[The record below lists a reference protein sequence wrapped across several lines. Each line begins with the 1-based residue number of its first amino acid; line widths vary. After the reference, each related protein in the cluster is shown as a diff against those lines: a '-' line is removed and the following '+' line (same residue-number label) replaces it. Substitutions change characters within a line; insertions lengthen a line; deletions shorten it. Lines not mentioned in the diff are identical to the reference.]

1 MLQFIALGAILFALH
16 GLFGKRDME
25 APEKIVVSASQIA
38 NLGDGFRRTWKRPP
52 REDEL
57 RGLIE
62 DYIRDEVF
70 YRAGR
75 AAGLD
80 RDDAV
85 VRRRVRQKME
95 FLAEEI
101 SIPEPT
107 DAELA
112 AYLASHQER
121 FRTEDSLTF
130 RQVFLSASR
139 RAGTIDVDAERLAAA
154 LSAAGA
160 EAGTAELGGDP
171 FLLGADFR
179 AVPLHDVAQTFG
191 DGFAERAFAAEQGRW
206 QGPIASPFGLHFIFI
221 TERTK
226 GSLPPLDTIRPA
238 VARQWAEARRIE
250 AEEKLYQTLRDRYEI
265 TVEAAPSRT
274 TAAARQ

>member
-1 MLQFIALGAILFALH
+1 MLFATY
-16 GLFGKRDME
+16 GLFGKRDVE
-25 APEKIVVSASQIA
+25 TPEKIVVSASLIA
-38 NLGDGFRRTWKRPP
+38 NLGEGFARTWKRPP
-52 REDEL
+52 NEEEL

-62 DYIRDEVF
+62 NYIRDEVF

-85 VRRRVRQKME
+85 IRRRVRQKME

-101 SIPEPT
+101 SNPEPT
-107 DAELA
+107 DAELG
-112 AYLASHQER
+112 AYLASHQEQ

-139 RAGTIDVDAERLAAA
+139 RAGTIDVDAEHLAAA

-160 EAGTAELGGDP
+160 EADTAELGGDP
-171 FLLGADFR
+171 FLLGAEFR

-191 DGFAERAFAAEQGRW
+191 DGFAERAFAAELGRW

-221 TERTK
+221 TELIK
-226 GSLPPLDTIRPA
+226 GSVPPLDTIRPA

>member
-1 MLQFIALGAILFALH
+1 MLFATY
-16 GLFGKRDME
+16 GLFGKRDVGT
-25 APEKIVVSASQIA
+25 PEEIVVSASRIA
-38 NLGDGFRRTWKRPP
+38 NLGDGFARTWKRPP
-52 REDEL
+52 NEEEL

-80 RDDAV
+80 RDDV
-85 VRRRVRQKME
+85 VIRRRVRQKME

-107 DAELA
+107 DAELG

-121 FRTEDSLTF
+121 FRVPDSLTF
-130 RQVFLSASR
+130 RQVFLSGSR
-139 RAGTIDVDAERLAAA
+139 RATTIDADARRLAAA
-154 LSAAGA
+154 LAAAGA
-160 EAGTAELGGDP
+160 EADTAEPGDP
-171 FLLGADFR
+171 FLLGTDFR

-191 DGFAERAFAAEQGRW
+191 DGFAERAFAAEQGSW
-206 QGPIASPFGLHFIFI
+206 QGPIPSPFGLHFIFI
-221 TERTK
+221 TERTR
-226 GSLPPLDTIRPA
+226 GSVPPLDTIRPA
-238 VARQWAEARRIE
+238 ITRQWTEARRIE
-250 AEEKLYQTLRDRYEI
+250 AEQKLYQTLRDRYQI
-265 TVEAAPSRT
+265 TVEAGPLRT

>member
-1 MLQFIALGAILFALH
+1 MLFATY
-16 GLFGKRDME
+16 GLFGKRDVE
-25 APEKIVVSASQIA
+25 TPEKIVVSASRIA
-38 NLGDGFRRTWKRPP
+38 NLGDGFTRTWKRPP
-52 REDEL
+52 NEEEL

-75 AAGLD
+75 AAGID
-80 RDDAV
+80 RDDV
-85 VRRRVRQKME
+85 VIRRRVRQKME

-101 SIPEPT
+101 SIPELT
-107 DAELA
+107 DAELG

-121 FRTEDSLTF
+121 FRAPDSLTF

-139 RAGTIDVDAERLAAA
+139 RAATIDADAKQLAAA
-154 LSAAGA
+154 LAAAGA
-160 EAGTAELGGDP
+160 EADTAELGDP
-171 FLLGADFR
+171 FLLGTGFR

-191 DGFAERAFAAEQGRW
+191 EGFAERAFAAEQGRW

-226 GSLPPLDTIRPA
+226 GSMPPLDTVRPA
-238 VARQWAEARRIE
+238 VARQLAEARRIE
-250 AEEKLYQTLRDRYEI
+250 AEQKLYQTLRDRYQI
-265 TVEAAPSRT
+265 TVETGPLQT